1 VNSLFG
7 SDRMA
12 LLVSWELGPSVAR
25 LFEVEAKRDGAK
37 YIEAEHM
44 LLALAADRHGRA
56 AKAMIELGLDH
67 ERLEKALQEEH
78 RRTLAFA
85 GMSAPSKE
93 LVEATEL
100 ESPLTFGTSA
110 KSALRR
116 GLIATRDA
124 RRGRRARLSDTELL
138 VGILQAEL
146 GTVPRALAI
155 SGIDRDALI
164 ARARGSE

>member
-1 VNSLFG
+1 MFG

-25 LFEVEAKRDGAK
+25 WFEVEAKRDGAK

-44 LLALAADRHGRA
+44 LLALAADRDGSA
-56 AKAMIELGLDH
+56 AKAMMESGLDH

-78 RRTLAFA
+78 TRTLAFA
-85 GMSAPSKE
+85 GMSAPSQE

-100 ESPLTFGTSA
+100 ESHLTFGTSA

-116 GLIATRDA
+116 GLIATREA
-124 RRGRRARLSDTELL
+124 RRGRRARISDIELL

-146 GTVPRALAI
+146 GTVPRVLAI
-155 SGIDRDALI
+155 AGIDRDALI
-164 ARARGSE
+164 ARARSSE